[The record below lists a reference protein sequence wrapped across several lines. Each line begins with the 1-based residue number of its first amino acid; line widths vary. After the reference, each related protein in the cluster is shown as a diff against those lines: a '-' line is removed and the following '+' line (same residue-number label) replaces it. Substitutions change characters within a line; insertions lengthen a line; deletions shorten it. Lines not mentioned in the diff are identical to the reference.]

1 MINSTVLLLYLFFAS
16 GNAYGVSSTI
26 VADTTLSF
34 PTQPRCETKRYTNP
48 TILRGDAAFI
58 DEWRLPDGS
67 LVHAE
72 VVRNGVLEVE
82 RCPCGGAA
90 GPASV
95 RVRVLRAK
103 VE

>member
-1 MINSTVLLLYLFFAS
+1 MIDSTVLLLCLYFAS
-16 GNAYGVSSTI
+16 GITNGFSSTI

-34 PTQPRCETKRYTNP
+34 PTQSRCETKRYTNP
-48 TILRGDAAFI
+48 KILRGDAAVI

-67 LVHAE
+67 VLHAE

-82 RCPCGGAA
+82 RCPCGGIAR
-90 GPASV
+90 PASV
-95 RVRVLRAK
+95 RVQVLRAK